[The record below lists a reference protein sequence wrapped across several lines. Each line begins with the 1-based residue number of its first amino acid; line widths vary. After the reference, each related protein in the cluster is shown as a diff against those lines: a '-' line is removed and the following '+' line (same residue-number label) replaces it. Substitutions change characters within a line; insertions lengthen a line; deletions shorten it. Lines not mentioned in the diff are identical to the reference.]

1 MPSHQSFQKLRKA
14 GHSLTY
20 PSFSCFVY
28 KTNKGEDLALFSFG
42 KRFFKLFLRKN
53 AYIQITHK
61 KSKWLHTLQKLEE
74 VRDMC
79 SSEKKP
85 KKKPAKKKEKE
96 EEW

>member
-1 MPSHQSFQKLRKA
+1 MHISRS
-14 GHSLTY
+14 
-20 PSFSCFVY
+20 
-28 KTNKGEDLALFSFG
+28 
-42 KRFFKLFLRKN
+42 
-53 AYIQITHK
+53 HK
-61 KSKWLHTLQKLEE
+61 KSKWLPTLQKLEE